1 MYVWTKKDIA
11 KVFGKSP
18 STPYNWADVWGPD
31 SHHPFPEPV
40 ARVQTRV
47 SSNRAEWSQR
57 HPAYDP
63 VEIRDWVANLR
74 AAKALRM
81 SESHRLPHKRNR
93 TVAGMPVV
101 ARQEAVAD
109 MQEALRAL
117 RDDLKTLKASLR

>member
-18 STPYNWADVWGPD
+18 STPHNWANVWGPD

-47 SSNRAEWSQR
+47 SSNRAGWSQR
-57 HPAYDP
+57 QDAYDP

-74 AAKALRM
+74 AAKALRF
-81 SESHRLPHKRNR
+81 SESHRLPLKRNR

-109 MQEALRAL
+109 MQEALRVL

>member
-18 STPYNWADVWGPD
+18 STPHHWAKVWGPD

-40 ARVQTRV
+40 ARVQTPV
-47 SSNRAEWSQR
+47 VGNNAGWSQKQD
-57 HPAYDP
+57 AYDP

-81 SESHRLPHKRNR
+81 SESHRLPYKRNR

-109 MQEALRAL
+109 MQEALRVL

>member
-18 STPYNWADVWGPD
+18 STPYNWAKVWGPD

-40 ARVQTRV
+40 ARVQTPV
-47 SSNRAEWSQR
+47 VGNNAGWSQKQD
-57 HPAYDP
+57 AYDP

-81 SESHRLPHKRNR
+81 SESHRLPYKRNR

>member
-11 KVFGKSP
+11 EVLGRSP
-18 STPYNWADVWGPD
+18 STPYNWVKVWGPD

-40 ARVQTRV
+40 ARVQTRTD
-47 SSNRAEWSQR
+47 NRAKWSQR
-57 HPAYDP
+57 QDAYDP

-101 ARQEAVAD
+101 ATQEAVAD
-109 MQEALRAL
+109 MHNALKAL

>member
-47 SSNRAEWSQR
+47 SSNRAGWSQR
-57 HPAYDP
+57 QDAYDP

-81 SESHRLPHKRNR
+81 SESHRLPYKRNR

-109 MQEALRAL
+109 MQEALRVL

>member
-18 STPYNWADVWGPD
+18 STPYNWAKVWGPD

-47 SSNRAEWSQR
+47 ISNRAGWSQR
-57 HPAYDP
+57 QDAYDP

-93 TVAGMPVV
+93 MVAGVPVV
-101 ARQEAVAD
+101 ATQEAVAD
-109 MQEALRAL
+109 MHNALKAL

>member
-18 STPYNWADVWGPD
+18 STPYNWAKVWGPD

-40 ARVQTRV
+40 ARVQTPIIG
-47 SSNRAEWSQR
+47 NNAGWSQR
-57 HPAYDP
+57 QDAYDP

-81 SESHRLPHKRNR
+81 SESHRLPYKRNR

-109 MQEALRAL
+109 MQEALRVL

>member
-18 STPYNWADVWGPD
+18 STPYNWAKVWGPD

-47 SSNRAEWSQR
+47 IGNRAEWSQR
-57 HPAYDP
+57 QDAYDP

-81 SESHRLPHKRNR
+81 SESHRLPYKRNR

-109 MQEALRAL
+109 MQEALRVL